1 MALWLSTEEFIY
13 INEQEKKKI
22 EKSENIHD
30 DETIVP
36 IELDLISGTSFGSL
50 MATGGISVVV

>member
-13 INEQEKKKI
+13 INEQEKKNW
-22 EKSENIHD
+22 KSENIPD

-50 MATGGISVVV
+50 MAMGGISVVV